1 LRNYTSSADCRP
13 LVLAGWRDTENL
25 TYYSAYTSAVFSE
38 TRYALNGELRVAYR
52 TSREGPRDIVIVP
65 NWFTCCETL
74 PELPSVQGWVE
85 AMTSLGRL
93 IFLDQPGTGASDPV
107 MSGALPTLE
116 QWADSITA
124 VLDDLGSR
132 EAVLV
137 AVDGAFATAALFAA
151 THPSRT
157 SALVVLEGYAHRM
170 VGTSAAMVAV
180 WGTGE
185 VQHAWNPD
193 MPWNEEIRATWARHE
208 RLSASPGTVSL
219 MMPLVA
225 ELDVRAVL
233 PTVRVPTVVVHHADD
248 PFIEPARGK
257 YIADHIAGAKY
268 VELPGRNMWHFVE
281 PWRESF
287 QEIAEF
293 LTGHQ
298 AEVADDRVLATVL
311 FTDIVDSTRRAAEI
325 GDRDWHALLDAHD
338 AVVRAQLNRFR
349 GREVNTSGDGF
360 LAMFDGPQRAI
371 RCAMAI
377 RDAVQALGIEVRAG
391 LHSGECEV
399 RGDDIGGI
407 AVHIG
412 ARVSALAGPNDVL
425 VSSTLRDLVIGSG
438 LKFDDRGAHELKGV
452 PSEWHLFAVAPP

>member
-1 LRNYTSSADCRP
+1 
-13 LVLAGWRDTENL
+13 
-25 TYYSAYTSAVFSE
+25 VFSE
-38 TRYALNGELRVAYR
+38 TRYALNGGLRVAYR
-52 TSREGPRDIVIVP
+52 ASREGPRDIVFVP
-65 NWFTCCETL
+65 NWFTNCEVF
-74 PELPSVQGWVE
+74 PELPSLQGWVE

-93 IFLDQPGTGASDPV
+93 IFFDQPGTGASDLVTP
-107 MSGALPTLE
+107 GALPTME

-137 AVDGAFATAALFAA
+137 TIQGSFATGALFAA

-157 SALVVLEGYAHRM
+157 AALVVLEGYANLSGIADL
-170 VGTSAAMVAV
+170 VEEAIAAMVTM

-185 VQHAWNPD
+185 FEHVLNPD

-208 RLSASPGTVSL
+208 RLAASPGTVAL
-219 MMPLVA
+219 VLPLLSEV
-225 ELDVRAVL
+225 DVRAL
-233 PTVRVPTVVVHHADD
+233 LSAVRVPTLVLQHADNLVG
-248 PFIEPARGK
+248 PASGK
-257 YIADHIAGAKY
+257 YVADHIPGAKY
-268 VELPGRNMWHFVE
+268 VELPGRNMYHYVE
-281 PWRESF
+281 PWRASF
-287 QEIAEF
+287 QEIAQF
-293 LTGHQ
+293 LTGQQ

-311 FTDIVDSTRRAAEI
+311 FTDIVDSTRRAAEM

-338 AVVRAQLNRFR
+338 AVVRSQLSRFR

-391 LHSGECEV
+391 LHTGECEV

-438 LKFDDRGAHELKGV
+438 LEFEERGAHQLKGV
-452 PSEWHLFAVAPP
+452 PGDWNLFAVASP

>member
-1 LRNYTSSADCRP
+1 MGGGARP
-13 LVLAGWRDTENL
+13 S
-25 TYYSAYTSAVFSE
+25 SAYTAAMFSE
-38 TRYALNGELRVAYR
+38 TRYALNGDLQVAYR
-52 TSREGPRDIVIVP
+52 ASREGPCDIVIVP
-65 NWFTCCETL
+65 NWFTCCEAL
-74 PELPSVQGWVE
+74 PELPATQAWVE
-85 AMTSLGRL
+85 AMASLGRL
-93 IFLDQPGTGASDPV
+93 IFLDQPGTGVSDPV
-107 MSGALPTLE
+107 TSGAMPTLE

-124 VLDDLGSR
+124 VLDDLASR

-157 SALVVLEGYAHRM
+157 TALVVLEGYSEPIASRLRTD
-170 VGTSAAMVAV
+170 GFSPEDFIAAMVAH

-185 VQHAWNPD
+185 FQHVLNPD

-208 RLSASPGTVSL
+208 RLAASPRTVSL
-219 MMPLVA
+219 MMPLLT
-225 ELDVRAVL
+225 EMDVRAVL
-233 PTVRVPTVVVHHADD
+233 PTVGVPTLVVHHADD
-248 PFIEPARGK
+248 FFIPPEAGRNV
-257 YIADHIAGAKY
+257 ADHISGAKY
-268 VELPGRNMWHFVE
+268 VEVPGRNMWHFVE
-281 PWRESF
+281 PWRSSF
-287 QEIAEF
+287 QEIAKF

-311 FTDIVDSTRRAAEI
+311 FTDIVDSTRRVAQI
-325 GDRDWHALLDAHD
+325 GDRDWRALLDAHD
-338 AVVRAQLNRFR
+338 AVVRSQLARFR

-377 RDAVQALGIEVRAG
+377 RDAVQALGIQVRAG
-391 LHSGECEV
+391 LHTGECEV

-407 AVHIG
+407 GVHIG

-438 LKFDDRGAHELKGV
+438 LEFEERGAHELKGV
-452 PSEWHLFAVAPP
+452 PGEWRLFAVASP